1 MTVPTTS
8 LLRERSHGTRVSNVE
23 LFFDLVYVVAIT
35 QLSTLLRGDP
45 SWAGALGAA
54 VLLGMIWNA
63 WVYTA
68 WVTNWLDPDRT
79 ATRVMLLGV
88 MAGSLV
94 LAAGVTD
101 AFGEKGLWVGFA
113 YAAMQI
119 GRSVYTVWAT
129 RSIPS
134 LRLNYVR
141 ILCWCTASG
150 AVAIVG
156 GFADGPWR
164 VGLFAVAVLIDVL
177 GGIVQ
182 FWTPGLGSTPT
193 ADWTI
198 DGPHFA
204 ERCQAFVLIAL
215 GESVVGI
222 SAPLADAEHPQAAG
236 LVATAGAFVAVA
248 ALFLLYFGRWARA
261 GLAVMARTADPG
273 RLAARAYHLVHPVM
287 IAGIVLIA
295 AGNEEVLGALL
306 GHGDHAPEVG
316 VVAWFCAGGAGAFV
330 LGHAL
335 YIRMI
340 SRRVSIPHAGA
351 LLALGVLVAI
361 TTPLHL
367 TVFAIG
373 IATGS
378 ILVLLLIADALHG
391 RRQRE
396 GLVARAPV

>member
-1 MTVPTTS
+1 VTATS
-8 LLRERSHGTRVSNVE
+8 LLRERAHGTHVSNVE

-35 QLSTLLRGDP
+35 QLSALLRADP
-45 SWAGALGAA
+45 SWEGALGAA

-79 ATRVMLLGV
+79 ATRMMLLGV

-101 AFGEKGLWVGFA
+101 AFGDKGLWVGFA

-119 GRSVYTVWAT
+119 GRSLYTVWAT
-129 RSIPS
+129 RDAPS

-141 ILCWCTASG
+141 ILCWCSASG
-150 AVAIVG
+150 AVAMAG

-164 VGLFAVAVLIDVL
+164 LGLFALAVLIDTL

-182 FWTPGLGSTPT
+182 FWTPGLGRTPT
-193 ADWTI
+193 AEWTI

-222 SAPLADAEHPQAAG
+222 SAPLAEADHPQTAG
-236 LVATAGAFVAVA
+236 LVATIGAFIAVA

-261 GLAVMARTADPG
+261 GLTAIARTADPG

-306 GHGDHAPEVG
+306 GHDEHAPDAG

-335 YIRMI
+335 YIWLI
-340 SRRVSIPHAGA
+340 DRRFSTPHAAA
-351 LLALGVLVAI
+351 LLALGALIAI
-361 TTPLHL
+361 AAPLHL
-367 TVFAIG
+367 TEFTIG

-378 ILVLLLIADALHG
+378 ILVLLLVGDALRG
-391 RRQRE
+391 RRRTE
-396 GLVARAPV
+396 GPLARAS